1 MVNCCFPVH
10 LWFRLP
16 FVGPWMRDQFAND
29 LSAQSAYFGFSI
41 VKINA

>member
-1 MVNCCFPVH
+1 
-10 LWFRLP
+10 
-16 FVGPWMRDQFAND
+16 MRDQFAND